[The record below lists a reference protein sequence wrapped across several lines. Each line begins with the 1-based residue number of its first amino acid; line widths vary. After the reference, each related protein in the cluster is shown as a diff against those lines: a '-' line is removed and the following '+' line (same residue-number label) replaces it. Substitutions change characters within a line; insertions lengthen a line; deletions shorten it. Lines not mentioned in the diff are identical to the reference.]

1 MSKFMLEEVDMICVV
16 TRYIG
21 QGQHTVFVMGMPCC
35 TKILRSLTLCYGK
48 SISEQ
53 VPLINMN
60 VQPGN

>member
-1 MSKFMLEEVDMICVV
+1 MCS
-16 TRYIG
+16 YIG
-21 QGQHTVFVMGMPCC
+21 QGQHIVFVMGMPCC

>member
-1 MSKFMLEEVDMICVV
+1 
-16 TRYIG
+16 
-21 QGQHTVFVMGMPCC
+21 MGMPCC

-53 VPLINMN
+53 VPLINMT